1 MYSSSM
7 VQRASHGCGCHR
19 LRQRS
24 LVAPARRDADQK
36 RPVGERGHTHAERNC
51 PLRAKA
57 TSRYRSN
64 VRNRDT
70 YLPLLAAADTDKGV
84 SLELRVLNDNV
95 RTVGSRDAKLRRMA
109 SCQNGLWRKLLRV
122 PRLTTSAR

>member
-1 MYSSSM
+1 M
-7 VQRASHGCGCHR
+7 V
-19 LRQRS
+19 RQRS

-51 PLRAKA
+51 PLWAKA
-57 TSRYRSN
+57 ASRYRSN

-70 YLPLLAAADTDKGV
+70 HLPLLAAADTDEGV
-84 SLELRVLNDNV
+84 SLELRVLNDYV
-95 RTVGSRDAKLRRMA
+95 RAVGFRDAELRWMV
-109 SCQNGLWRKLLRV
+109 SCQNCLWRKLLRV